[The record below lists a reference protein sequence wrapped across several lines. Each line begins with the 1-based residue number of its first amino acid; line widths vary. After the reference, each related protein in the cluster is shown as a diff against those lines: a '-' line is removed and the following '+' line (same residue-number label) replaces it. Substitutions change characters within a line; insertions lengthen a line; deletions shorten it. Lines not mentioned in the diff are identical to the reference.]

1 LVASVADDAT
11 SAVALERLSRGRA
24 DVAACKEWLHWIEEA
39 ESLAPMADGEWG
51 PSTAM
56 TTEASKTR
64 AN

>member
-24 DVAACKEWLHWIEEA
+24 DVAAREAWLHWIEEA
-39 ESLAPMADGEWG
+39 ESLAPLADGEWG
-51 PSTAM
+51 PRTAT
-56 TTEASKTR
+56 TTEASETR